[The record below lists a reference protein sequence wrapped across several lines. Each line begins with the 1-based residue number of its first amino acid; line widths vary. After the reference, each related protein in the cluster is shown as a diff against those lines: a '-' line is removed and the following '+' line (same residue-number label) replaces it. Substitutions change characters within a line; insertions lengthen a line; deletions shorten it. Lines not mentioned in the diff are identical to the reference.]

1 MASRGKRRLDAR
13 VAAFGGPAPARAQAF
28 PAPLRVLILS
38 ALLLLAVY
46 TAFSAYRLKQSA
58 AGDRPAGPNLAAD
71 ANLLVARA
79 DAASAR
85 LSAALTLAAERL
97 QHTPDQPLDAA
108 EAALRSG
115 RPAARAIAVVGEAG
129 PLAIAGGQGL
139 ARAQWQEAVA
149 AAGKSGRAYWIGRP
163 EPASPLAYAVA
174 AAPGSRGKTYLVA
187 AFDPAELFAAAE
199 ANQVMALVGAD
210 GAVVDVR
217 GAPAADGG
225 AQTTLGLSP
234 GTVQEAART
243 GDEIKGQLAD
253 GRALKGRALATADGA
268 LIAIAAAP
276 TASLTGAARRDLA
289 DSAFAVLAPLAI
301 GLVLS
306 LMLMRQS
313 RRIEE
318 AQEGQAE
325 TERKFRMAV
334 EGARCG
340 IWEWRLDDDTVFM
353 SDVTGAMLG
362 WGGGGVAKAD
372 EVIARIAPE
381 HRDRVRDALASARHY
396 GAFDVSFRVPG
407 PHGSAWIDARG
418 QAVEDAGPTGHAAIL
433 GVALDVTEERMTEA
447 RAQAAETRLRDAI
460 DAVSDAFVLWDKRGR
475 LLICNNSYRTFFAL
489 DRRVLKPGASREL
502 VQRVAEVAVRS
513 WSDAGDGRRGVREA
527 ELVDGRWL
535 QVSERRT
542 AEGGMVMTAVDITAV
557 KRQEETR
564 RLNEEALQKAVDRL
578 EESQRELTELA
589 QKYEAEKTRAE
600 GANRAKSDFLANMSH
615 ELRTPLNAIIGFSE
629 MMSSEIYGPLGS
641 PRYKEYSH
649 DILSSGQ
656 HLLAVINDILDMS
669 KIEAGK
675 LQLRFQAVDV
685 LDVAEDAVRL
695 VRDKADEAGLR
706 LICNVSPTLPEVRA
720 DYRALK
726 QILLNLLS
734 NAVKFTPRGGHVTV
748 HAEVLHDPS
757 GDRVRVEVRDTGIG
771 ISKEDLARLARPF
784 EQVETQFAKTQQGTG
799 LGLAL
804 VKSLVEMHGGVFSLV
819 SEPGR
824 GAVAALTLP
833 LKAGSVEDG
842 GEASAQAVA

>member
-1 MASRGKRRLDAR
+1 MR
-13 VAAFGGPAPARAQAF
+13 VAAF

-58 AGDRPAGPNLAAD
+58 SGDRPAGPNLSAD
-71 ANLLVARA
+71 ASLLVARA
-79 DAASAR
+79 DAASTR
-85 LSAALTLAAERL
+85 LSAALNLAVERL
-97 QHTPDQPLDAA
+97 QRTPDQPLDAA
-108 EAALRSG
+108 EAALKLA
-115 RPAARAIAVVGEAG
+115 RPAARAVAVVGDTG
-129 PLAIAGGQGL
+129 PLAVAGGAP
-139 ARAQWQEAVA
+139 ARAQWQEAA
-149 AAGKSGRAYWIGRP
+149 AAAARSGRAYWIGRP
-163 EPASPLAYAVA
+163 DAASSMAYAVV
-174 AAPGSRGKTYLVA
+174 AAPGSRGRTSLVA
-187 AFDPAELFAAAE
+187 AIDPAGLFADTTGKE
-199 ANQVMALVGAD
+199 VLALVGAD
-210 GAVVDVR
+210 GGMVDLK
-217 GAPAADGG
+217 GAPSGDGRV
-225 AQTTLGLSP
+225 QTALGLTP
-234 GTVQEAART
+234 GAAEAAARA
-243 GDEIKGQLAD
+243 GDEVKGQLAD
-253 GRALKGRALATADGA
+253 GRTLKGRALATPDGA

-276 TASLTGAARRDLA
+276 TANLTGAARRELIDG
-289 DSAFAVLAPLAI
+289 AFAVLAPLAI

-318 AQEGQAE
+318 AQSAQAE
-325 TERKFRMAV
+325 TERKFRLAV

-362 WGGGGVAKAD
+362 WGGGGVAKAED
-372 EVIARIAPE
+372 VIARIAPE

-407 PHGSAWIDARG
+407 AHGSAWIDARG
-418 QAVEDAGPTGHAAIL
+418 QAVEDAGPSGHAAIL

-475 LLICNNSYRTFFAL
+475 LLICNNSYKNFFSL
-489 DRRVLKPGASREL
+489 DQRVLKPGASRDL

-513 WSDAGDGRRGVREA
+513 WGPAPESRGGVREA

-542 AEGGMVMTAVDITAV
+542 AEGGLVMTAVDITAV

-675 LQLRFQAVDV
+675 LQLRFQAVDL
-685 LDVAEDAVRL
+685 LDAAEDAVRL

-706 LICNVSPTLPEVRA
+706 LTCTVSPTLPEVRA
-720 DYRALK
+720 DYRAVK

-734 NAVKFTPRGGHVTV
+734 NAVKFTPRGGQVTV
-748 HAEVLHDPS
+748 HAETVHEPS

-771 ISKEDLARLARPF
+771 ISKEDLSRLARPF

-804 VKSLVEMHGGVFSLV
+804 VKSLVEMHGGAFSLT

-824 GAVAALTLP
+824 GAVAAFTLP
-833 LKAGSVEDG
+833 LKAGSLEDG
-842 GEASAQAVA
+842 GEGSAQAVA